1 MEVEQCGQAE
11 KNASVSGSVSF
22 KKGFQILTTTL
33 LSLLLPLS
41 FLLIA
46 RLSAAQYLL
55 DSSLYLNDQPL
66 SKLFS
71 VFLYTNPIL
80 LHVLVSTV
88 SVSAFLHGLSN
99 GRIVVSSNERQ
110 EPVVRPHIYTA
121 WIFICALQI
130 LVGLGIEG
138 SIGEGVT
145 GSNFGYERSLVSR
158 VMFFFGLH
166 ETMLHWSRTVVKPVV
181 DDTVFG
187 SSREEGWAERVLLA
201 ASFSVLWWWR
211 LKDEVEALVVVA
223 EVKRHLLSS
232 VGVADVVGW
241 WLYYLIVAVGMI
253 RVVKGV
259 LRAILLLLPRK
270 AEGNTAVS
278 SANDE
283 KV

>member
-1 MEVEQCGQAE
+1 MELEMCD
-11 KNASVSGSVSF
+11 KNVSVSGTF
-22 KKGFQILTTTL
+22 KEAFQILTTTL

-41 FLLIA
+41 FLLLA

-55 DSSLYLNDQPL
+55 DSTFYLNNQPF
-66 SKLFS
+66 SALFS

-80 LHVLVSTV
+80 LHVLVATV

-99 GRIVVSSNERQ
+99 GRIVIPSTECQ

-121 WIFICALQI
+121 WIFICTLQI

-145 GSNFGYERSLVSR
+145 GSNFGYERSLLSR

-187 SSREEGWAERVLLA
+187 SGREERWAGRILLA
-201 ASFSVLWWWR
+201 ASFSFLWWWR
-211 LKDEVEALVVVA
+211 LKDEVEALVVVG
-223 EVKRHLLSS
+223 EVKRQLLTG

-241 WLYYLIVAVGMI
+241 WLYYLIVTVGMI
-253 RVVKGV
+253 KVVKGG
-259 LRAILLLLPRK
+259 LQAILLLLPRK
-270 AEGNTAVS
+270 AEEENSKVS

>member
-1 MEVEQCGQAE
+1 MCEQTE
-11 KNASVSGSVSF
+11 KNVSVSDTF
-22 KKGFQILTTTL
+22 KEVFQLLTTTL

-41 FLLIA
+41 FLLLA

-55 DSSLYLNDQPL
+55 DSTLYLNDQP
-66 SKLFS
+66 FS
-71 VFLYTNPIL
+71 AIFSIVLYTNPIL

-99 GRIVVSSNERQ
+99 GRIVIPSKECQ

-121 WIFICALQI
+121 WIFICTLQI
-130 LVGLGIEG
+130 IVGLGIEG

-145 GSNFGYERSLVSR
+145 GSNFGYERSLLSR

-166 ETMLHWSRTVVKPVV
+166 ETMLHWSRAVVKPVV

-187 SSREEGWAERVLLA
+187 SSREERWAGRVLLA
-201 ASFSVLWWWR
+201 ASFSFLWWWR

-223 EVKRHLLSS
+223 EVKRQLLTG

-241 WLYYLIVAVGMI
+241 WLYYLIVTVGMI

-259 LRAILLLLPRK
+259 LQAILLLLPRK
-270 AEGNTAVS
+270 AEEGNTTVS
-278 SANDE
+278 CANDE

>member
-1 MEVEQCGQAE
+1 MCEQAE
-11 KNASVSGSVSF
+11 KNVSVSDTF
-22 KKGFQILTTTL
+22 KEAFQIITTTL

-41 FLLIA
+41 FLLLA

-55 DSSLYLNDQPL
+55 DSTFYLNDQPF
-66 SKLFS
+66 SAVFS

-99 GRIVVSSNERQ
+99 GRIVIPSTECQ

-121 WIFICALQI
+121 WIFICTLQI

-145 GSNFGYERSLVSR
+145 GSNFGYERSLLSR

-187 SSREEGWAERVLLA
+187 SSREERWAGRVLLA
-201 ASFSVLWWWR
+201 ASFSFLWWWR

-223 EVKRHLLSS
+223 EVKRQLLTG

-241 WLYYLIVAVGMI
+241 WLYYLIVTVGMI

-259 LRAILLLLPRK
+259 LQAILLLLPRK
-270 AEGNTAVS
+270 AEEGNSKVS
-278 SANDE
+278 CANDE